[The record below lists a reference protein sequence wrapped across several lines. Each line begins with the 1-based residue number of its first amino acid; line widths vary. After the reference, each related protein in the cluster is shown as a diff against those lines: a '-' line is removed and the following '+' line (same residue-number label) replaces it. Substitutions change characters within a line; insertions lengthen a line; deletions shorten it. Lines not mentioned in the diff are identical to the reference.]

1 MTSNA
6 DDHTAAAANI
16 RALHSLVVDA
26 VLDQEPEN
34 YTAIVR
40 LMGGLTSQAFVRA
53 VYKTGFAR
61 IVSAIE
67 NGRLVYRV
75 QLKGDDGWVGLCGAT
90 SESLGIPDTPEMRD
104 REIAFHAERLL
115 SEITGEDQ

>member
-1 MTSNA
+1 MN
-6 DDHTAAAANI
+6 DDLSATVANV

-26 VLDQEPEN
+26 VLEQEPDN
-34 YTAIVR
+34 YAAIVR

-61 IVSAIE
+61 VCSSIE

-90 SESLGIPDTPEMRD
+90 AEALGIPDTPEV
-104 REIAFHAERLL
+104 REQEIRFHTERMLREL
-115 SEITGEDQ
+115 TGEDS

>member
-1 MTSNA
+1 MT
-6 DDHTAAAANI
+6 DDLSATVANV

-34 YTAIVR
+34 YAAIVR

-53 VYKTGFAR
+53 VYRTGFAR

-67 NGRLVYRV
+67 RDRLVYKV
-75 QLKGDDGWVGLCGAT
+75 ELKGDDGWVGLCGAT

-115 SEITGEDQ
+115 DEITGEDQ

>member
-1 MTSNA
+1 MN
-6 DDHTAAAANI
+6 DDLSATVANV

-26 VLDQEPEN
+26 VLEQEPDN
-34 YTAIVR
+34 YAAIVR

-61 IVSAIE
+61 VCSSIE

-90 SESLGIPDTPEMRD
+90 AEALGIPDTPEV
-104 REIAFHAERLL
+104 REQEIRFHTERML
-115 SEITGEDQ
+115 

>member
-1 MTSNA
+1 MS
-6 DDHTAAAANI
+6 DDLSATVANV

-34 YTAIVR
+34 YAAIVR

-61 IVSAIE
+61 VCSSIE
-67 NGRLVYRV
+67 DDKLIYRV

-90 SESLGIPDTPEMRD
+90 AEALGIPDTPEQRD
-104 REIAFHAERLL
+104 REIEFHAERLL
-115 SEITGEDQ
+115 REMTGEDS